1 MAVHQSATDLGC
13 GKARELARCSTAE
26 ATVDAISEILATVS
40 PISLIA
46 ATDLTGRRLDAVYG
60 GMLSAS
66 TTPKSRS
73 AGVDK
78 ELLNVQMLHR
88 TFVDQH
94 DRPFRRTLNAMI
106 LGDSAMLPARA
117 PIGSSPRPPSHPL
130 QLSRSRA

>member
-94 DRPFRRTLNAMI
+94 DSTI
-106 LGDSAMLPARA
+106 S
-117 PIGSSPRPPSHPL
+117 
-130 QLSRSRA
+130 